1 MATAAGTKVRRAAT
15 SEAREEEQQVVE
27 EETGPRFLY
36 VVMMPVTLALTLGL
50 IMFWLTL
57 PLR

>member
-1 MATAAGTKVRRAAT
+1 MATAAGTRVRRGAT
-15 SEAREEEQQVVE
+15 SEAREEEQRVVE
-27 EETGPRFLY
+27 EETSPRFLY

>member
-1 MATAAGTKVRRAAT
+1 MATAAGTKVRRAT
-15 SEAREEEQQVVE
+15 SEAREEEQRVVE
-27 EETGPRFLY
+27 EETAPRFLY

-50 IMFWLTL
+50 IMYWLTL